1 MKAVIGY
8 GKEVSYDDF
17 LKILSTVDGAGKNLS
32 DVFPDISIYSI
43 AVGTGKDRHIILA
56 KGSECEVNEGDISNF
71 NFAAGQT
78 DTFYTTLRV
87 HAWEN
92 SLIESCKSIG
102 IEYNVMYKFLFF
114 MIED

>member
-17 LKILSTVDGAGKNLS
+17 LKILSTVDGTGKNLS

-43 AVGTGKDRHIILA
+43 AGTGKDRHIILA

-71 NFAAGQT
+71 NFAAGQLYKM
-78 DTFYTTLRV
+78 DPFLRV